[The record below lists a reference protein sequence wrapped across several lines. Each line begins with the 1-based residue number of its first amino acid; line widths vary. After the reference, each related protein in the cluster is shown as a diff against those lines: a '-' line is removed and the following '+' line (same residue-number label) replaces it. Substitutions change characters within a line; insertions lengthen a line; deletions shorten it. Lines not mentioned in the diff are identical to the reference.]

1 MKSWL
6 IGLALAVGLG
16 LAFGGHPGGAAHP
29 APPPLGGAAP
39 VVVTAGEQPC
49 PSCAGLGYRLEVCP
63 ICRGT
68 GHLNLRPYC
77 GLDNPNTSAPCPMCH
92 GQRVVK
98 EPCRRCG
105 GTGRI
110 RR

>member
-1 MKSWL
+1 MKAWL
-6 IGLALAVGLG
+6 IGLALAAGLG
-16 LAFGGHPGGAAHP
+16 LAFGGPPGPAGRP
-29 APPPLGGAAP
+29 APATPVGGAP
-39 VVVTAGEQPC
+39 VVAAVGEQPC

-68 GHLNLRPYC
+68 GHLNLRPYG

-92 GQRVVK
+92 GQRVLRD
-98 EPCRRCG
+98 PCLRCG

-110 RR
+110 RG